1 MMNIE
6 DIKHEVKTNKDYEFL
21 KTNKNLGENIIVLG
35 LGGSYAY
42 GTNVE
47 SSDIDIRGVAMNK
60 VDDLLL
66 GNDFE
71 QVVDV
76 TTDTTVYSLKKIFHL
91 LAQCNPNTIEILG
104 LRDDQLVYTTPIWEK
119 VRENKDIFLS
129 RKCISTFGGYAN
141 AQLRRLETKSARAI
155 GQEQR
160 EKYILGSI
168 ANAEA
173 DFKRRYAQ
181 FEEDRLKLYIDK
193 SDKEEYDSEIMVSVN
208 LNHYPLRDLANIFND
223 YHAII
228 RGYDKIGKRN
238 SKAIEHNKLGKH
250 MMHLVRLYFMVF
262 DLLEKGEINTYREE
276 EHDLLMDIRNG
287 KFLKDGVKPTDEF
300 YHLVDEL
307 EYRLECDKGTIKL
320 PDEPDYDKINKLY
333 LELIKM

>member
-173 DFKRRYAQ
+173 DFKSRNAQ
-181 FEEDRLKLYIDK
+181 
-193 SDKEEYDSEIMVSVN
+193 
-208 LNHYPLRDLANIFND
+208 
-223 YHAII
+223 
-228 RGYDKIGKRN
+228 
-238 SKAIEHNKLGKH
+238 
-250 MMHLVRLYFMVF
+250 
-262 DLLEKGEINTYREE
+262 
-276 EHDLLMDIRNG
+276 
-287 KFLKDGVKPTDEF
+287 
-300 YHLVDEL
+300 
-307 EYRLECDKGTIKL
+307 
-320 PDEPDYDKINKLY
+320 
-333 LELIKM
+333 